1 MSGQTYQVA
10 SRSSSKQNLVQ
21 SVADISA
28 QSFGLRRDV
37 RALKKGN
44 NLIGQDLQILDVNLK
59 FLQGRLGERFK
70 VNGQEVPKLST
81 AMDVIMEKV
90 KALEKTVTGMHTSFN
105 LALADETVRINQ
117 IKSEQDTNRK
127 RAAPLFLQFKEV
139 MKSNLRFPL
148 DKLSERLSKLEHK
161 GHTRNDVPK
170 SVMQT
175 VKRSNKTEEDEKGFA
190 MIFDQESGF
199 HTAKESSTDN
209 DLDTASLIDRIQ
221 QLENKL
227 NDVLTQSAVV
237 HDI

>member
-81 AMDVIMEKV
+81 AMGAIMEKV

-117 IKSEQDTNRK
+117 IKSEQDTNWK
-127 RAAPLFLQFKEV
+127 RAAPLFL
-139 MKSNLRFPL
+139 
-148 DKLSERLSKLEHK
+148 
-161 GHTRNDVPK
+161 
-170 SVMQT
+170 
-175 VKRSNKTEEDEKGFA
+175 
-190 MIFDQESGF
+190 
-199 HTAKESSTDN
+199 
-209 DLDTASLIDRIQ
+209 
-221 QLENKL
+221 
-227 NDVLTQSAVV
+227 
-237 HDI
+237 

>member
-1 MSGQTYQVA
+1 
-10 SRSSSKQNLVQ
+10 
-21 SVADISA
+21 
-28 QSFGLRRDV
+28 
-37 RALKKGN
+37 
-44 NLIGQDLQILDVNLK
+44 
-59 FLQGRLGERFK
+59 
-70 VNGQEVPKLST
+70 
-81 AMDVIMEKV
+81 
-90 KALEKTVTGMHTSFN
+90 
-105 LALADETVRINQ
+105 
-117 IKSEQDTNRK
+117 
-127 RAAPLFLQFKEV
+127 

-161 GHTRNDVPK
+161 RHTRDDVPK

-175 VKRSNKTEEDEKGFA
+175 VKRSNKTEEDEEGFA